1 MTTEEG
7 WIIITVSD
15 EYRRPSTTYTF
26 ERTDSKGVRLLFA
39 IYERP
44 DWDFQGQPS
53 EKLHFDGY
61 LDIGDDEA
69 VFSVRADTLE
79 DAKRRLFDRL
89 GAFIASLNTFVAA
102 AREGQM
108 PTNMSDL
115 TELQRAR
122 ACLLALERPTC
133 PECLAYHGNGRSGP
147 AMTVKTI
154 VTRDLAVE
162 TIGCAWRGPS
172 GEEFRASFPPESL
185 EIAPSGAE
193 TTP

>member
-7 WIIITVSD
+7 WIISTESD

-69 VFSVRADTLE
+69 VFSIRADTLE
-79 DAKRRLFDRL
+79 DAKTALFERTI
-89 GAFIASLNTFVAA
+89 AFVASLADFVHQ
-102 AREGQM
+102 ARIGGASQI
-108 PTNMSDL
+108 T
-115 TELQRAR
+115 
-122 ACLLALERPTC
+122 
-133 PECLAYHGNGRSGP
+133 
-147 AMTVKTI
+147 
-154 VTRDLAVE
+154 TR
-162 TIGCAWRGPS
+162 G
-172 GEEFRASFPPESL
+172 
-185 EIAPSGAE
+185 
-193 TTP
+193 